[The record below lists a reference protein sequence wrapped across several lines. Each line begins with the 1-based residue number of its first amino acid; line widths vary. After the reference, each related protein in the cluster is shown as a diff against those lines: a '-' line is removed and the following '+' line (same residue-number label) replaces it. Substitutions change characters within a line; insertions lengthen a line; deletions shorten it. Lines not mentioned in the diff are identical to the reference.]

1 MTGNYSYFPGCSV
14 HSMVVEYGRSGKAVC
29 RSLGFELSEIPDW
42 VCCGA
47 TPTAS
52 YDYEIMLGLGQKNL
66 GKVKAGESVVTP
78 CSACFKNLK
87 SAEEHLKENCQ
98 AAPRVQHLFQMI
110 YGDAGMDAIRGR
122 VTRPLKGLKV
132 ASYYGCLLTRIDP
145 SFDSAEDPRKMDEL
159 VTALGAEAVPFAYK
173 MKCCGGPVVL
183 SKQSLAVSLAG
194 TILKAAKE
202 SGADAVVVL
211 CPMCGMML
219 DLYQK
224 EALKGRTGC
233 AIPVVYF
240 TQLMALAFGL
250 KDEDVALDMNF
261 VSTKPIIEA
270 VAGGGR

>member
-1 MTGNYSYFPGCSV
+1 LARTYSFFPGCSV
-14 HSMVVEYGRSGKAVC
+14 HSMVIEYGRSGLAVC
-29 RSLGFELSEIPDW
+29 KSLGIELSEIPDW

-52 YDYEIMLGLGQKNL
+52 YDYDISLGLGEKNL
-66 GKVKAGESVVTP
+66 GKVKAGGSIVTP

-87 SAEEHLKENCQ
+87 NAENHLKENK
-98 AAPRVQHLFQMI
+98 AHAPRVQHLFQMI
-110 YGDAGMDAIRGR
+110 FEDAGLDAIKGK
-122 VTRPLKGLKV
+122 VTKPLKGLKV
-132 ASYYGCLLTRIDP
+132 ASYYGCLLTRVDP
-145 SFDSAEDPRKMDEL
+145 SFDSPENPRKMDEL

-173 MKCCGGPVVL
+173 MKCCGGPVIL

-224 EALKGRTGC
+224 EALKGVKGG

-250 KDEDVALDMNF
+250 KDDDVALDMNF
-261 VSTKPIIEA
+261 VSTKPVIEA
-270 VAGGGR
+270 LAGGGR

>member
-1 MTGNYSYFPGCSV
+1 LAKSYSYFPGCSV
-14 HSMVVEYGRSGKAVC
+14 HSMVFEYGKSGHAVC
-29 RSLGFELSEIPDW
+29 KSLGIELNEIPDW

-52 YDYEIMLGLGQKNL
+52 YDYDIMLGLGKKNL
-66 GKVKAGESVVTP
+66 AKVKAGESVVTP

-87 SAEEHLKENCQ
+87 SAEEHLREIKV

-110 YGDAGMDAIRGR
+110 FEDAGIFAIKGK
-122 VTRPLKGLKV
+122 VTKPLNGLKV

-145 SFDSAEDPRKMDEL
+145 SFDSAEDPKKMDEL

-173 MKCCGGPVVL
+173 MKCCGGPVIL
-183 SKQSLAVSLAG
+183 AKQSLAVSMAG
-194 TILKAAKE
+194 KILQAAKE
-202 SGADAVVVL
+202 SGADTVAVL

-224 EALKGRTGC
+224 QALKGRKGG
-233 AIPVVYF
+233 AIPIVYF

-250 KDEDVALDMNF
+250 SDEDVALDMNF
-261 VSTKPIIEA
+261 VSTKPVIEA